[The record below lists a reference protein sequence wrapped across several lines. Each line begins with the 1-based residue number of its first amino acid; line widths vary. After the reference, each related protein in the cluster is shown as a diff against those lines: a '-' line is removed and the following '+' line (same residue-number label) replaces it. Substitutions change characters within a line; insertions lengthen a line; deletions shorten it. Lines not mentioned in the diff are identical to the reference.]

1 MSYQA
6 LYRKYR
12 PRRFEDVIGQEH
24 ITTILK
30 NQVRTG
36 HIAHAYLFCGTRGT
50 GKTSTAK
57 ILARAINCENARET
71 GEPCGECESCRRTL
85 DEDVDIVELDAA
97 SNNGV
102 EEMRALLEKVQFLP
116 LNLKTKVYIIDEAHA
131 LTGHSFNA
139 LLKTLEEP
147 PAHVVFMFATTEP
160 QKLPATIISRCQ
172 RYDFHRLKMPDMVAT
187 LQKILKD
194 VGAHIDDEGLEVIA
208 RAADGGMRDALSL
221 TDQCLAFCGNDVK
234 ASDVYD
240 VLGSME
246 QGTLFSLADEMMN
259 GDAAAA
265 LKTVERVVFGGR
277 DLGVFA
283 RDMAQHMR
291 ALVLAKTCGDCS
303 DMLDCTQDAMQRYS
317 AQAARASEA
326 FLLNAMESFVRVQS
340 EMKYL
345 SLPRVLLE
353 STVVRLC
360 RPEEER
366 TVLALEERVEKL
378 ERMLREGGVPAPR
391 PAVPAEPIETEPQK
405 KPLAH
410 ESEQAAQKEPEKPAK
425 AETAQQVPESG
436 DLWKKFL
443 SRLQSRNLPLY
454 ILARDAVPSIQE
466 QTLFL
471 QFRKAQNSH
480 IAGLTVPKNHEVL
493 CAVLGEIAPGLSL
506 QVGEMKDVPNVDRAE
521 MERRARAVFGD
532 KLTIED

>member
-102 EEMRALLEKVQFLP
+102 EEMRALLEKAQFLP

-172 RYDFHRLKMPDMVAT
+172 RYDFHRLKISDMVAT
-187 LQKILKD
+187 LRKILKD
-194 VGAHIDDEGLEVIA
+194 VGARIDDEGLEVIA

-221 TDQCLAFCGNDVK
+221 TDQCLAFCGSNVK

-291 ALVLAKTCGDCS
+291 ALMLAKTCGDCS

-317 AQAARASEA
+317 AQAERASEA

-378 ERMLREGGVPAPR
+378 EKMLKEGGAQKPVQAAPA
-391 PAVPAEPIETEPQK
+391 AVPKKETIARET
-405 KPLAH
+405 
-410 ESEQAAQKEPEKPAK
+410 AQTAKTEPEKPVK
-425 AETAQQVPESG
+425 AEPEKQASASG
-436 DLWKKFL
+436 DICKQFL
-443 SRLQSRNLPLY
+443 NRLQQKNLPLY
-454 ILARDAVPSIQE
+454 ILARDAAPLVLE

-471 QFRKAQNSH
+471 QFRNAQASH
-480 IAGLTVPKNHEVL
+480 IAALTVPKNLEVL
-493 CAVLGEIAPGLSL
+493 CATLKEVAPELSL
-506 QVGEMKDVPNVDRAE
+506 QVGEMKDAPSVDRAE
-521 MERRARAVFGD
+521 MERRAKVVFGD